1 MLKDLLESSSLK
13 AFASKLED
21 SPSILIERLWDTPKA
36 LLSAIAQKATQKHI
50 LYVFAKKDDR
60 LLQSLNFFLG
70 KEPLELPAWETL
82 PGENIAP
89 SSDIS
94 GKRLSTLY
102 EVTQSKKPLILCCS
116 VQSLLQKTLPPK
128 NLSSSCLILR
138 KGEESSFSHLLTLLE
153 KLGYVRRPLAADKGE
168 FAVRGGIIDI
178 FPTASLSPYRI
189 DFFGDTIESIRTY
202 DPIGQKSI
210 DSVDS
215 VFLCPASEWAM
226 LQEEKKTS
234 TLLDYLGKNTLII
247 VDDLLKVEDECV
259 ALQSLPGM
267 QGPRVFPFKEFVEK
281 LSNYSHLFFLDH
293 KIEELSDVHLA
304 QKKGR
309 SFYSSKDPFQS
320 LSFNFFHSSFSTL
333 KYNHPFLEIPT
344 FFSRFENKSA
354 ATQEE
359 ILLSLQERPKLDLHL
374 ITSNE
379 AELLAIQKKAADLEV
394 SFPKNTHFERGYLP
408 SGFALIDSLTAY
420 LPATELTHRYKVRR
434 TPWRHSYHS
443 AASDFHQL
451 TPGDTVVHIHHG
463 IGKFTGIETQ
473 KNHLGQEAEFFTIE
487 YADSGKLLVPVT
499 QSHLISRYVGA
510 SDSPPSFSV
519 LGTKKWQKTYLDA
532 QNAVLGY
539 AQDLLKNAAD
549 RVSNPGVA
557 FPTDTPYMQLFE
569 DEFPFPETEDQLKA
583 IAAIK
588 EDMVSSKAMDRL
600 VCGDVG
606 YGKTEVAMRAAFKA
620 AFEGKKQVAVL
631 VPTTLLA
638 EQHFETFKAR
648 MANFPVTVAI
658 LSRFC
663 SAKETK
669 KTLQGVKDG
678 TVDIV
683 IGTHRIISKD
693 VIFKDLGLL
702 IIDEEQRFGVR
713 AKEAIKSRKI
723 GVDCLTLSATPIPRT
738 LYMSLIGIRQISTI
752 NTPPQDRIPIKS
764 IVAEKDPSLIEQA
777 LLREFA
783 RGGQVFF
790 IHNRVETLPKIY
802 QELQKLVPEAKIV
815 MGHGQMDPD
824 EMETVFSAF
833 KTGEAD
839 ILLSTTI
846 VENGIDIPNANTILI
861 DRSDQFGMADLY
873 QLRGRVGRSSRTAFA
888 YFLTPKHYSLS
899 EIAHK
904 RLVALAESSGY
915 GSGMKIALRDLELR
929 GAGNIL
935 GTEQSGEISAV
946 GFHLYCKMLKKAIEA
961 TSKQKPLDFS
971 ETKMEFSHEARLPED
986 YVNESTLRMEF
997 YYRLGNASSIEDIQ
1011 EVELELK
1018 DRFGALPQGA
1028 LLLCAFSRIKIYA
1041 TSLRI
1046 SSLKFGRL
1054 TLQAEKQAGAILAKE
1069 TFTLPA
1075 PFPNLYAFEQKV
1087 MQLLRE
1093 WKPKKHPT

>member
-1 MLKDLLESSSLK
+1 MLDSLLESPLLK
-13 AFASKLED
+13 AFASKLEE
-21 SPSILIERLWDTPKA
+21 SSIVVERLWDTPKA
-36 LLSAIAQKATQKHI
+36 LLSVLAQKKTKKNI

-60 LLQSLNFFLG
+60 LLQSLSFFLG
-70 KEPLELPAWETL
+70 KEPLDIPAWETL
-82 PGENIAP
+82 PGENIPP

-94 GKRLSTLY
+94 GKRLATLY
-102 EVTQSKKPLILCCS
+102 EITKSKEPQILCCS
-116 VQSLLQKTLPPK
+116 LQSLLQKTLLPK
-128 NLSSSCLILR
+128 HLSSSCLILK
-138 KGEESSFSHLLTLLE
+138 KGEETSFSELLILLE

-178 FPTASLSPYRI
+178 FPTASLDPYRI

-210 DSVDS
+210 ESVDS
-215 VFLCPASEWAM
+215 LFLCPASEWAS
-226 LQEEKKTS
+226 LQEEKKTA

-247 VDDLLKVEDECV
+247 LDDLLKLEDESI
-259 ALQSLPGM
+259 ALQGLPGM
-267 QGPRVFPFKEFVEK
+267 QSRLIFPFKEFVETLPK
-281 LSNYSHLFFLDH
+281 FSHLFFLDH
-293 KIEELSDVHLA
+293 KVEELSDVHV
-304 QKKGR
+304 QEKKGR
-309 SFYSSKDPFQS
+309 SFYSGKEPFQP
-320 LSFNFFHSSFSTL
+320 LSFEFFHSSFSSV
-333 KYNHPFLEIPT
+333 KYHHPFVEISS
-344 FFSRFENKSA
+344 FFSRFENQSA

-359 ILLSLQERPKLDLHL
+359 ILLSLQERPSLDLHL
-374 ITSNE
+374 ITSSE
-379 AELLAIQKKAADLEV
+379 AELLAIQKKTEELGV
-394 SFPKNTHFERGYLP
+394 SFPKKTHFERGYLP
-408 SGFALIDSLTAY
+408 SGFALTDHPIAY
-420 LPATELTHRYKVRR
+420 LPSTELTHRYKVRR

-463 IGKFTGIETQ
+463 IGKFTGIEKQ

-487 YADSGKLLVPVT
+487 YADNGKLSIPVN
-499 QSHLISRYVGA
+499 QSHLISRYIG
-510 SDSPPSFSV
+510 SHDTPPSFSV

-539 AQDLLKNAAD
+539 AQDLLKNAAE
-549 RVSNPGVA
+549 RVAHPGFA
-557 FPTDTPYMQLFE
+557 FPADTPYMQLFE
-569 DEFPFPETEDQLKA
+569 EEFPFPETEDQLKA

-588 EDMVSSKAMDRL
+588 EDMLSTKAMDRL

-638 EQHFETFKAR
+638 EQHFETFQAR
-648 MANFPVTVAI
+648 MANFPVKVAL

-669 KTLQGVKDG
+669 KTLKGLEEG
-678 TVDIV
+678 TIDIV
-683 IGTHRIISKD
+683 VGTHRLISKD
-693 VIFKDLGLL
+693 VLFKDLGLL

-723 GVDCLTLSATPIPRT
+723 GIDCLTLSATPIPRT

-752 NTPPQDRIPIKS
+752 NTPPQDRLPIKS
-764 IVAEKDPSLIEQA
+764 IVAEKDSSLLEQA

-790 IHNRVETLPKIY
+790 IHNRVETLPKIG
-802 QELQKLVPEAKIV
+802 QELQKLVPQAKIV

-824 EMETVFSAF
+824 EMEAVFTSF
-833 KTGEAD
+833 KTGQAD
-839 ILLSTTI
+839 ILLCTTI

-873 QLRGRVGRSSRTAFA
+873 QLRGRVGRSNRTAYA
-888 YFLTPKHYSLS
+888 YFLTPKNYSLS
-899 EIAHK
+899 EVAYK
-904 RLVALAESSGY
+904 RLIALAESSGY

-935 GTEQSGEISAV
+935 GTQQSGQISAV
-946 GFHLYCKMLKKAIEA
+946 GFHLYCKMLKKAIDA
-961 TSKQKPLDFS
+961 TSKQRPLDFS

-986 YVNESTLRMEF
+986 YVNESSLRMEF
-997 YYRLGNASSIEDIQ
+997 YYRLGNAASIEEVQ
-1011 EVELELK
+1011 QVELELK
-1018 DRFGALPQGA
+1018 DRFGKLPQPA

-1046 SSLKFGRL
+1046 SSLKFGKL
-1054 TLQAEKQAGAILAKE
+1054 TVQAEKQAGPILAKE
-1069 TFTLPA
+1069 TFSLPP
-1075 PFPNLYAFEQKV
+1075 PFPHLYAFEQKV

-1093 WKPKKHPT
+1093 WKPRRSSS